1 MHRACGPSP
10 RRHARVRPEAVA
22 SPNRGLGLAPRHPE
36 EIVAGSLLAL
46 CAPSGRLGLAEPV
59 EDFHDQGELPLEAR
73 IELIGVAQM
82 ILSYVGLKP
91 SPSGL
96 VDPVREFC
104 HLTMS
109 TGLMSHMRM
118 SPKNGRS
125 LL

>member
-1 MHRACGPSP
+1 M
-10 RRHARVRPEAVA
+10 
-22 SPNRGLGLAPRHPE
+22 
-36 EIVAGSLLAL
+36 
-46 CAPSGRLGLAEPV
+46 
-59 EDFHDQGELPLEAR
+59 EAR

-96 VDPVREFC
+96 VDHVREFC

>member
-1 MHRACGPSP
+1 M
-10 RRHARVRPEAVA
+10 
-22 SPNRGLGLAPRHPE
+22 
-36 EIVAGSLLAL
+36 
-46 CAPSGRLGLAEPV
+46 
-59 EDFHDQGELPLEAR
+59 EAR

-125 LL
+125 LLWMMFSLVSQVCSRTLGLTSAS